1 MDNIKENKV
10 INFKGTKNAM
20 HRDGYVTHSVGDDKT
35 SYQGNQ
41 KDSVI
46 SMGAGN
52 SQSIEKLTG
61 FFIVLTERTGIN
73 AVSGIR
79 GKYWQADLIDP
90 MKGWQKTQG
99 ESIEENMQL
108 QRDIYNARL
117 KAQQSVPELINAE
130 CSPMA
135 SGKTVRFV
143 EVSSR

>member
-1 MDNIKENKV
+1 MDSTEEDKV
-10 INFKGTKNAM
+10 INFKSAKNVIQ
-20 HRDGYVTHSVGDDKT
+20 REGYVIHTVGDDKT

-41 KDSVI
+41 EGSVI
-46 SMGAGN
+46 SMGTDS
-52 SQSIEKLTG
+52 SQPIEKLAG
-61 FFIVLTERTGIN
+61 FFIVLTARTGIN

-143 EVSSR
+143 EVYSR